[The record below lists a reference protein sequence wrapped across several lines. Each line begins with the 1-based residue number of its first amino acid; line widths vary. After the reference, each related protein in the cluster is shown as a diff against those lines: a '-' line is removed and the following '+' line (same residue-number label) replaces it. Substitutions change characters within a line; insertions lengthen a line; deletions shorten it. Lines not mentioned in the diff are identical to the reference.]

1 MSDKI
6 YNVLFLCTGNSARSI
21 MAEALTDHWGRGR
34 FKGYSA
40 GSFPKPAPH
49 PYALELIS
57 KLGLPTESLHS
68 KSWDVFGEP
77 GAPKMDFV
85 FTVCDQAASEPCP
98 VWPGHPMTAHWGVPD
113 PAAVQG
119 SEREKR
125 DAFRRAFRE
134 LEGRIKLFASLPIA
148 SLDRLK
154 LKEAVDEIGRST
166 VARAVG
172 QVS

>member
-1 MSDKI
+1 MSDKV

-40 GSFPKPAPH
+40 GSFPKPVPH

-57 KLGLPTESLHS
+57 KLGLPTEPLHS

-134 LEGRIKLFASLPIA
+134 LEGRIKLFVSLPIA

-166 VARAVG
+166 LARAVG